1 MPKEVAMAKSTSL
14 VPVSSSLAPLRE
26 FDELFD
32 RMFDLRRWMK
42 TWPVA
47 AEFEWRPATDVIE
60 TDKEIV
66 LKAELPGVKKEDV
79 SVEIEGDT
87 LTIKGERK
95 EEKEEKGKK
104 MHRVERFYGSF
115 MRSFTLPENV
125 DAKAIAAEM
134 KDGVLEVHLP
144 KTAAPERKATKVEV
158 K

>member
-1 MPKEVAMAKSTSL
+1 MAKSTSL
-14 VPVSSSLAPLRE
+14 VPVSSSLSPLRE

-47 AEFEWRPATDVIE
+47 PEFEWRPATDVIE

-79 SVEIEGDT
+79 TVELEGNT
-87 LTIKGERK
+87 LTLRGERK

-125 DAKAIAAEM
+125 DARAIAAEM

-144 KTAAPERKATKVEV
+144 KIAAPERKATKVEV

>member
-1 MPKEVAMAKSTSL
+1 MAKSTSL

>member
-1 MPKEVAMAKSTSL
+1 MAKSTSV
-14 VPVSSSLAPLRE
+14 VPVSSSLSPLRE

-42 TWPVA
+42 NWPVA

-60 TDKEIV
+60 TDKEIL
-66 LKAELPGVKKEDV
+66 LKAELPGVRKEDV
-79 SVEIEGDT
+79 SVELEGDT

-104 MHRVERFYGSF
+104 LHRVERFYGSF
-115 MRSFTLPENV
+115 MRSFTLPGNV
-125 DAKAIAAEM
+125 DAKAISAEM

-144 KTAAPERKATKVEV
+144 KTAAPESKATRVEV

>member
-1 MPKEVAMAKSTSL
+1 MAKSTSL
-14 VPVSSSLAPLRE
+14 VPVSSSLSPLRE
-26 FDELFD
+26 MDEFFD

-42 TWPVA
+42 AWPVA

-79 SVEIEGDT
+79 SVEIEGNT

>member
-1 MPKEVAMAKSTSL
+1 MAKSTSL

-104 MHRVERFYGSF
+104 IHRVERFYGSF